1 MEKKTAYPWVE
12 FYIEFANKLLA
23 FADNRTPLV
32 DMIKNVYKQIGINL
46 PKLEKDGEVLDIDPF
61 TLFGLF
67 NKGITTENRIKIINA
82 FAEKLGVTAVAP
94 TEFEGVPVLNNQNAT
109 YYDFAGKGSRS
120 DDIDNLW
127 KVFTS
132 AVEYADKNTE
142 SGKADFIKYYNLC
155 LKQKGVRWNLTIG
168 LYWVRPYTYINLDSR
183 NRWFITNPVNTSADF
198 VDMLPRFDNVP
209 SGEEYLRLCEMST
222 DLIASGNYK
231 YSSLPELS
239 AFAWSAAKEDDEVE
253 KTAAENE
260 KTFRKWLAAQTSANG
275 TPLQASTVSNNANAL
290 KKVCVEM
297 PLPEFPNLRYLFSVT
312 DLERFKQIREAIL
325 KHPDYKKIDKKH
337 GNGYL
342 NSAITIW
349 YEKFLA
355 WLADGGDPA
364 ALADGGSVNA
374 LADDESSVLRYWM
387 YTVFDD
393 ESWEEC
399 QKKGIMVMGMDLI
412 GDYTQYESKEQL
424 RQALI
429 EKYEGDSSRKNQA
442 LMTWNFSRT
451 IKINDVIFAKRAN
464 TLVGKGVVT
473 SKYSFDDDRKEH
485 KSVREVKWLQAGE
498 WEHPGNA
505 VAKRLTDIT
514 PYTDYVEK
522 LNAIFAAEIMDEDED
537 QSEIV
542 YPPYTAEDFLKEV
555 YMEEA
560 DYNTLAAVLK
570 NKKNIILQG
579 APGVGKTF
587 AAKRLAY
594 SIMGVKDKDRVMM
607 VQFHQSYSYEDF
619 IMGFRPSATVI
630 SAI

>member
-198 VDMLPRFDNVP
+198 VDMLPKFDNVP
-209 SGEEYLRLCEMST
+209 FGEEYLRLCEMST

-239 AFAWSAAKEDDEVE
+239 AFAWSTAKEDDEVE

-260 KTFRKWLAAQTSANG
+260 KTFRKWLAAQISANG

-537 QSEIV
+537 QPEIV

-579 APGVGKTF
+579 APVLRGILHG
-587 AAKRLAY
+587 L
-594 SIMGVKDKDRVMM
+594 MM
-607 VQFHQSYSYEDF
+607 
-619 IMGFRPSATVI
+619 
-630 SAI
+630 

>member
-32 DMIKNVYKQIGINL
+32 DMIKNVYEQIGINL

-198 VDMLPRFDNVP
+198 VDMLPKFDNVP
-209 SGEEYLRLCEMST
+209 SGEEYLRLCRISA

-231 YSSLPELS
+231 YNSLPELS
-239 AFAWSAAKEDDEVE
+239 AFAWSTAKEDDEVE

-522 LNAIFAAEIMDEDED
+522 LNAIFAAETMDEDED
-537 QSEIV
+537 QPEIV

>member
-32 DMIKNVYKQIGINL
+32 DMIKNVYEQIGINL

-198 VDMLPRFDNVP
+198 VDMLPKFDNVP

-260 KTFRKWLAAQTSANG
+260 KTFRKWLAAQTNG

-522 LNAIFAAEIMDEDED
+522 LNAIFAAETMDEDED
-537 QSEIV
+537 QPEIV